1 MKKLTLVIKHN
12 NEDRELHL
20 HADTMN
26 EMIKK
31 IIEWQTMDVGDKE
44 YYKKKGKLQSE
55 LDSGWY
61 YIEK

>member
-1 MKKLTLVIKHN
+1 
-12 NEDRELHL
+12 
-20 HADTMN
+20 
-26 EMIKK
+26 
-31 IIEWQTMDVGDKE
+31 MDVGDKE